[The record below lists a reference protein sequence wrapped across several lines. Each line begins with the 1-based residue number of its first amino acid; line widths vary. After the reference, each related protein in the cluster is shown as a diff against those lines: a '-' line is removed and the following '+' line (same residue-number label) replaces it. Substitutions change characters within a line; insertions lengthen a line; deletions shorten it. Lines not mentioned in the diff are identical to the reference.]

1 VICVRDLHKSYGNK
15 VAVSGLSFAV
25 EPGQILGL
33 VGPNGAGKTTTLHV
47 LSGILPGSHEE
58 LSIGGFDVVRQ
69 PIQAKRLLAFVP
81 DEPMLFD
88 LLTVR
93 EHLRYIAAAYD
104 VPDFKSKGEALLDQF
119 ELAEL
124 RNALTSE
131 LSRGMK
137 QRLSLCCAYLH
148 DPKAILLDEPLTG
161 IDPRGIRTAK
171 DTLKEHAANGAA
183 IILSSHLLDIVEDV
197 CTHLLILQEG
207 QSVFFG
213 SLDEAREKYKSFDG
227 NATLEEAFLRATSDS
242 AVPPQ
247 SNG

>member
-1 VICVRDLHKSYGNK
+1 MICVRELYKSYGKK

-25 EPGQILGL
+25 EPGQVLGL
-33 VGPNGAGKTTTLHV
+33 VGPNGAGKTTTLQV
-47 LSGILPGSHEE
+47 LSGILPGTHEE
-58 LSIGGFDVVRQ
+58 MTIGGFDVIRQ
-69 PIQAKRLLAFVP
+69 PIQAKKLLAFVP

-88 LLTVR
+88 LLTVW
-93 EHLRYIAAAYD
+93 EHFRYIAAAYD
-104 VPDFKSKGEALLDQF
+104 VKDYKPKAEALLEQF
-119 ELAEL
+119 ELADL
-124 RNALTSE
+124 RNTLTSE

-137 QRLSLCCAYLH
+137 QRLSLCLAYLH

-171 DTLKEHAANGAA
+171 DTLKQHAANGAA

-213 SLDEAREKYKSFDG
+213 SLDEAREKYKTFDG
-227 NATLEEAFLRATSDS
+227 EASLEDAFLRATSENGI
-242 AVPPQ
+242 PQ
-247 SNG
+247 QGK

>member
-1 VICVRDLHKSYGNK
+1 VIRVRDLHKSYGGK
-15 VAVSGLSFAV
+15 IAVAGLSFTV
-25 EPGQILGL
+25 EPGQVLGL
-33 VGPNGAGKTTTLHV
+33 VGPNGAGKTTTLQV
-47 LSGILPGSHEE
+47 LSGILPGAHEE
-58 LSIGGFDVVRQ
+58 LSIGGFHVIRQ

-88 LLTVR
+88 LLTVW

-104 VPDFKSKGEALLDQF
+104 VRNYEPKGEALLEQF
-119 ELAEL
+119 ELADL
-124 RNALTSE
+124 RNTLTSE

-213 SLDEAREKYKSFDG
+213 SLDEARDKYKSFDG
-227 NATLEEAFLRATSDS
+227 EASLEEAFLRATADN

-247 SNG
+247 GTR